1 MWQIWVIL
9 AGIFMI
15 FEMIIPTD
23 FLIFWVGIGAALTS
37 ICSLFTDNITVQIA
51 FFCISSILLI
61 FCTKPFVRKFTKD
74 IKDVHTNA
82 YSIIGKEGIVISD
95 INPITGEGQIKIE
108 SEVWSAKTEDSQVIP
123 KGTLVT
129 ITAIDG
135 VKAVVSTAQKTK
147 VTEKE
152 SAVV

>member
-1 MWQIWVIL
+1 MWQIWIIL

-37 ICSLFTDNITVQIA
+37 VCSLFTDNITIQIA

-61 FCTKPFVRKFTKD
+61 FCTKPFVRNFTKD

-95 INPITGEGQIKIE
+95 INPITGEGQIKVE
-108 SEVWSAKTEDSQVIP
+108 RSEERR
-123 KGTLVT
+123 
-129 ITAIDG
+129 
-135 VKAVVSTAQKTK
+135 
-147 VTEKE
+147 
-152 SAVV
+152 

>member
-1 MWQIWVIL
+1 MQFIYKQHNSTNCIIL
-9 AGIFMI
+9 H
-15 FEMIIPTD
+15 IINTTNI
-23 FLIFWVGIGAALTS
+23 LYKT
-37 ICSLFTDNITVQIA
+37 IC
-51 FFCISSILLI
+51 
-61 FCTKPFVRKFTKD
+61 KKFTKD
-74 IKDVHTNA
+74 TEDVHTNA

-95 INPITGEGQIKIE
+95 INPITGEGQIKVE
-108 SEVWSAKTEDSQVIP
+108 SEIWSAKTEDSQVIP

-135 VKAVVSTAQKTK
+135 VKAVVSTAQKNK

>member
-1 MWQIWVIL
+1 MWQIWIIL

-37 ICSLFTDNITVQIA
+37 VCSL
-51 FFCISSILLI
+51 

-74 IKDVHTNA
+74 TEDVHTNA

-95 INPITGEGQIKIE
+95 INPITGEGQIKVE
-108 SEVWSAKTEDSQVIP
+108 SEIWSAKTEDSQVIP

-135 VKAVVSTAQKTK
+135 VKAVVSTAQKNK